1 MLYATAFQ
9 GREFFAMAL
18 CGMLM
23 AGVSLGF
30 SLLRRLM
37 AAGKGLC
44 LICDGLMGV
53 IWAALFCGFLMGVS
67 GGRCR
72 GYHLLATALGAA
84 LVSLLSSWFTG
95 GGAPDIPLGFYTIQ
109 WTDWWKSTGRAECW
123 TSFRCAAW
131 GKSRWRSPS

>member
-1 MLYATAFQ
+1 MLYATAIQ

-23 AGVSLGF
+23 AGISLGF
-30 SLLRRLM
+30 ALLRRLM
-37 AAGKGLC
+37 AAGKGLS

-53 IWAALFCGFLMGVS
+53 IWAALFCGFLMGAS

-84 LVSLLSSWFTG
+84 LARGALAVPGRRLICRIRG
-95 GGAPDIPLGFYTIQ
+95 GFRAIGRRLGKTRLCKIL
-109 WTDWWKSTGRAECW
+109 TR
-123 TSFRCAAW
+123 
-131 GKSRWRSPS
+131 